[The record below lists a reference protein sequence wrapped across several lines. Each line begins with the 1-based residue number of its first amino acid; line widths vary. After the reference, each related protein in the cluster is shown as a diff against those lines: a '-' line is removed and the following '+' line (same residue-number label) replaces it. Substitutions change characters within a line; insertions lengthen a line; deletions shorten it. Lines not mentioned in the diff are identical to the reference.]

1 MGAWSEEVLENDTA
15 LDLMG
20 DMALCKDIKGKVKNL
35 LHDVE
40 YVDEILLAVA
50 IVDTSLNGVDK
61 SILGFLYEYEEWFQ
75 RLQETPME
83 DLRKDAMAALHFVQ
97 ENDKNWLPKYREA
110 RKNILDRIEQRLK
123 GNI

>member
-20 DMALCKDIKGKVKNL
+20 DMALCKDIKGKVKSL
-35 LHDVE
+35 LHNGE

-50 IVDTSLNGVDK
+50 IVDTSLNGVDE
-61 SILGFLYEYEEWFQ
+61 SILGFLYEYEVWFQ
-75 RLQETPME
+75 KLQETPME
-83 DLRKDAMAALHFVQ
+83 DLRKDAIAALHFVQ
-97 ENDKNWLPKYREA
+97 ENDKNWLPKYREP

>member
-20 DMALCKDIKGKVKNL
+20 DMALCKDIKGKVKSL
-35 LHDVE
+35 LHNGE

-50 IVDTSLNGVDK
+50 IVDTSLNGVDE

-75 RLQETPME
+75 RLKEAPME
-83 DLRKDAMAALHFVQ
+83 DLRKDAIAALHFVQ
-97 ENDKNWLPKYREA
+97 ENDKNWLPKYRES
-110 RKNILDRIEQRLK
+110 RKNILARIEQRLK

>member
-20 DMALCKDIKGKVKNL
+20 DMALCKDIKGKVKSL
-35 LHDVE
+35 LHNGE

-50 IVDTSLNGVDK
+50 FVDTSINGVDK

-75 RLQETPME
+75 RLKEAPME
-83 DLRKDAMAALHFVQ
+83 DLRKDAIEALHFVQ
-97 ENDKNWLPKYREA
+97 ENDKNWLPKYREP

>member
-20 DMALCKDIKGKVKNL
+20 DMALCKDIKGKVKSL
-35 LHDVE
+35 LHNGE

-50 IVDTSLNGVDK
+50 IVDTSLNGVDE

-75 RLQETPME
+75 RLKEAPME
-83 DLRKDAMAALHFVQ
+83 DLRKDAIAALHFVQ